1 MLSTKVRRRDAAIAD
16 SAYRMKFS
24 PGDNTARLGEMPKPH
39 SNTSKKG
46 NDTQRRR
53 CRRHRHKSGRTF
65 VRAAAHLTTQPEGR
79 TSMPRNHHST
89 MPWMSQVRNPP
100 PQLRRPPAPSEQP
113 RPRRPRSGPA
123 RAGAGSR
130 PNHHGNLAAAPCC
143 RTIPAGAAAEC
154 PPTEHRLLMCRP
166 SRVRSCR
173 WTSTRSWRETGR
185 GRRRGSSQRRGRRPP
200 APARRSSSSPPSWGT
215 ERQ

>member
-16 SAYRMKFS
+16 SANRMKFS

-113 RPRRPRSGPA
+113 RPRRPRSSPGGPD
-123 RAGAGSR
+123 RALHAWAPAAGQTTTGTSPQR
-130 PNHHGNLAAAPCC
+130 RAAAPS
-143 RTIPAGAAAEC
+143 PQ
-154 PPTEHRLLMCRP
+154 
-166 SRVRSCR
+166 
-173 WTSTRSWRETGR
+173 
-185 GRRRGSSQRRGRRPP
+185 GRRDMPADGAPP
-200 APARRSSSSPPSWGT
+200 PHGQPTQPG
-215 ERQ
+215 